1 MVAVTARLLGQSL
14 TVTSAVVVSV
24 ATSMVAIFD
33 AVDSATYPTVP
44 SGAAVTD
51 FAPNSPGIVRTSAPV
66 VSRRRMSRMVAP
78 TRDEAGFTRMC
89 SMAISTGF
97 LSTMRST

>member
-33 AVDSATYPTVP
+33 AVDSATYTTVP

-66 VSRRRMSRMVAP
+66 VSSTCTALVSATKSSPPALASELGEVRPDTGA
-78 TRDEAGFTRMC
+78 TFTV
-89 SMAISTGF
+89 
-97 LSTMRST
+97 